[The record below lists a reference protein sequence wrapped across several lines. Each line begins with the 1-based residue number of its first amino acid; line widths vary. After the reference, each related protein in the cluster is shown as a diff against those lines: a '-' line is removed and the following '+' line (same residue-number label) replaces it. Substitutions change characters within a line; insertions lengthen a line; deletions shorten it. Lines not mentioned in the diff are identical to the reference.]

1 MRKKKSSYKKP
12 SQAALD
18 FLLSWGLVLAIVA
31 IAVFILFELGIFT
44 IPSAPVIIS
53 GFHGVTVTEV
63 GTNSSLMVVK
73 VVNGLSKT
81 INLNTVSVTIDNKTY
96 TSSDCVVFL
105 VVPSSYSLC
114 RIPISL
120 VSRSYLASL
129 SISFSQYNS
138 NLFLSSNGT
147 ISGTSST
154 GPLPLNNVDT
164 YFSESNLPTGYSWSV
179 TLGTNTKTSTVSSSG
194 GSLIVFS
201 EPFGESFSFSVSNVT
216 SSTCD
221 YTATPSSGTIS
232 SGGNEK
238 IDYVL
243 SSCVVVFSAP
253 DPSSPYSGNWW
264 VDFNGVNKSAATS
277 STISFSS
284 PIGNF
289 SYSTS
294 LESYICKASAVQSV
308 PGIVSIP

>member
-154 GPLPLNNVDT
+154 GPLPLN
-164 YFSESNLPTGYSWSV
+164 P
-179 TLGTNTKTSTVSSSG
+179 
-194 GSLIVFS
+194 
-201 EPFGESFSFSVSNVT
+201 
-216 SSTCD
+216 
-221 YTATPSSGTIS
+221 
-232 SGGNEK
+232 
-238 IDYVL
+238 
-243 SSCVVVFSAP
+243 
-253 DPSSPYSGNWW
+253 
-264 VDFNGVNKSAATS
+264 
-277 STISFSS
+277 
-284 PIGNF
+284 
-289 SYSTS
+289 
-294 LESYICKASAVQSV
+294 
-308 PGIVSIP
+308 